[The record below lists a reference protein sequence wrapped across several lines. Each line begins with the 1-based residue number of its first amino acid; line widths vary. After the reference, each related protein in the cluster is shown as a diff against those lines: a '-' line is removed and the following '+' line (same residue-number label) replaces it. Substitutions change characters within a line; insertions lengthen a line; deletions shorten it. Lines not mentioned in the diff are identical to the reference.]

1 MQDIEVTVEMIE
13 AEFARFGALQ
23 GGRAGVSINS
33 QKFNPEIK
41 TAQVG
46 GRRGGRW
53 GAGRG

>member
-46 GRRGGRW
+46 GRGRGRW